1 MQRSNVEFPFSSVF
15 ATTWRLETNEMQR
28 YIYSLEHG
36 TMEYGTMGRTKET
49 LSDSNVS
56 FRNLLPVGSATVDSN
71 PNG

>member
-15 ATTWRLETNEMQR
+15 VTTWRLETSEVQR
-28 YIYSLEHG
+28 YIYSLKHG

-56 FRNLLPVGSATVDSN
+56 FRNLLPVGSTKVDSN
-71 PNG
+71 PKG